1 MAAFQVVST
10 DAGSAVTAA
19 ARAVVGANLSVVQGT
34 GDATT
39 GDSGQSV
46 LGSSAAT
53 TAALPIRVIDVVAET
68 ATGADAFVELIVK
81 LNTHQ
86 YNNTTGV

>member
-1 MAAFQVVST
+1 MA
-10 DAGSAVTAA
+10 
-19 ARAVVGANLSVVQGT
+19 VVQGA
-34 GDATT
+34 GDTAT

-46 LGSSAAT
+46 LAGSDAVTAT
-53 TAALPIRVIDVVAET
+53 IPVRVIDVVTDT

-86 YNNTTGV
+86 YNSTTGV